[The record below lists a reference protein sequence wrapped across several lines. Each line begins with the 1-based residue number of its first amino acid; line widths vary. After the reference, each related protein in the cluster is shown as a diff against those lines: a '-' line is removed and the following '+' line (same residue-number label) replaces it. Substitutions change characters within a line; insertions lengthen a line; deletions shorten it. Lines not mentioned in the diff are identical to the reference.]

1 MNSQTSNPQSEHP
14 EVVHP
19 NMLKK
24 EQQGISKFNT
34 RLALKIT
41 NGVGSMW
48 TAYIFSI
55 LALVSL
61 PAILTQGHF
70 VPAGTFPKW
79 LISVSLIAL
88 VAWVAQTFI
97 QLVLLPIIMVGQNVI
112 QAQNDA
118 KANVDHHTLT
128 YLATLQDEQMTEL
141 KGITKILEVLE
152 KDENK
157 SN

>member
-1 MNSQTSNPQSEHP
+1 MNPQTSNPQGEHP

-24 EQQGISKFNT
+24 EEQGISKFNT
-34 RLALKIT
+34 SLALKIT

-88 VAWVAQTFI
+88 VAWIAQTFI

-128 YLATLQDEQMTEL
+128 YLATLQDQQMTEL
-141 KGITKILEVLE
+141 KGITKILEILK

-157 SN
+157 SR

>member
-1 MNSQTSNPQSEHP
+1 MSHP
-14 EVVHP
+14 KVVHP
-19 NMLKK
+19 RELLKK
-24 EQQGISKFNT
+24 DEQGLTKFNT
-34 RLALKIT
+34 ALALKIT

-48 TAYIFSI
+48 TAYIFTL

-61 PAILTQGHF
+61 PAILTQGNF
-70 VPAGTFPKW
+70 VSAGTFPKW

-118 KANVDHHTLT
+118 KANVDHQTLT
-128 YLATLQDEQMTEL
+128 YIAQVQDTQLEILKEL
-141 KGITKILEVLE
+141 RSKKCPY
-152 KDENK
+152 
-157 SN
+157 

>member
-1 MNSQTSNPQSEHP
+1 MNQQNAKSQIQHP

-19 NMLKK
+19 SRLKK
-24 EQQGISKFNT
+24 EQQGLVKFNT
-34 RLALKIT
+34 DLALKIT

-48 TAYIFSI
+48 TAYLFSL

-61 PAILTQGHF
+61 PAILTQGNF
-70 VPAGTFPKW
+70 VPAHTFPKW

-88 VAWVAQTFI
+88 IAWVAQTFI

-128 YLATLQDEQMTEL
+128 YLATLQDQQMTEL
-141 KGITKILEVLE
+141 KGITKILEIL
-152 KDENK
+152 KKNDTK
-157 SN
+157 SG